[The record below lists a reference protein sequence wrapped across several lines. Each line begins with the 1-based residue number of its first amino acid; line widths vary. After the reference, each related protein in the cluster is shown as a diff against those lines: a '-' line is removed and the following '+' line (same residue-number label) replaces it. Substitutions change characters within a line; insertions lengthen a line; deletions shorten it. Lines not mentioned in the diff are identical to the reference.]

1 MDKEIIDYK
10 MYEEFVNDYKLN
22 EMGGIQL
29 LRILLNRLLDKE
41 NENDKKVN
49 DRFLINYKEYYQEKT
64 RSKNY
69 DERQRTN

>member
-49 DRFLINYKEYYQEKT
+49 DRFLINYKEYYKQ
-64 RSKNY
+64 KNK
-69 DERQRTN
+69 E